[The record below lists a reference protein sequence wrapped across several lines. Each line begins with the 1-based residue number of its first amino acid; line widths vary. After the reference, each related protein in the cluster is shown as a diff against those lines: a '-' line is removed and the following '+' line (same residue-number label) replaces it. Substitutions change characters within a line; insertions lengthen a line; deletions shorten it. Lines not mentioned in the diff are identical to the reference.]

1 MVNAES
7 KVCDLSRRCTRKLET
22 TNVSQASPATEVAG
36 RRSVPLQC
44 AVSSVTRVVR
54 GGPPSRQSYLYL
66 RGSREQER

>member
-7 KVCDLSRRCTRKLET
+7 KVRDLSRRCTRKLET

-44 AVSSVTRVVR
+44 AVGSVTRVVR
-54 GGPPSRQSYLYL
+54 VVDRP
-66 RGSREQER
+66 RGNHIYI